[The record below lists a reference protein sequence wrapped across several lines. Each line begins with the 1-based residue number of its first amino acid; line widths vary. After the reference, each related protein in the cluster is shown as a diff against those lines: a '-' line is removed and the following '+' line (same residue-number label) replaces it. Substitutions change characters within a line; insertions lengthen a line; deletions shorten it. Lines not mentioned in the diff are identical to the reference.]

1 MRWPASICAVL
12 LCAALAPAPL
22 AQARVQVAPG
32 MEIQLS
38 SGSACTLGFLAGND
52 AGKRLAVTAGHCAD
66 GPGEGVYTKNGGLIG
81 EVVAHYPDSENIA
94 EGFGVTVLE
103 LDSRVEIADGFFTRY
118 GNPRPGDAVAK
129 YGSTTAG
136 TEGEITSVDV
146 DEEFPRYSVM
156 RSTLLAEHGDSGS
169 PWFADTDAGPMLY
182 GITIGHFADPDSGAT
197 RGAYGFPIDSLVAYV
212 RQASPEWG
220 AGFMPG
226 S

>member
-1 MRWPASICAVL
+1 MKWAATAAAL
-12 LCAALAPAPL
+12 LCVALAPAPP
-22 AQARVQVAPG
+22 AHARVQVAPG
-32 MEIQLS
+32 MQIQLS

-52 AGKRLAVTAGHCAD
+52 AGKRLGVTAGHCAE

-81 EVVAHYPDSENIA
+81 EVVAHYPDSEDVA
-94 EGFGVTVLE
+94 EGFGITVLE
-103 LDSRVEIADGFFTRY
+103 LDSGVEIADGFFTRFA
-118 GNPRPGDAVAK
+118 NPRPGAAVAK

-136 TEGEITSVDV
+136 TEGEVTSVEV
-146 DEEFPRYSVM
+146 DAEFPRYSVM

-169 PWFADTDAGPMLY
+169 PWFGDTDAGPMLY
-182 GITIGHFADPDSGAT
+182 GITIGHFTDPDNGST

-220 AGFMPG
+220 AGFTPG